1 MYINQCC
8 PNVVKHS
15 GLTDN
20 LIFKMPTL
28 HVSVRRFSL
37 VVEVGFV
44 EFNQEKWPKPIP
56 SNAKE
61 KRLSSKINWRNTILI
76 TGRSDTRVLYS
87 HCAKLSPWTTAPW
100 WGWTNKYMHNC
111 ASLQLGLDVRIINWI
126 ACMNVGK
133 N

>member
-28 HVSVRRFSL
+28 HVSVRRFLL

-61 KRLSSKINWRNTILI
+61 KRLSSKIN
-76 TGRSDTRVLYS
+76 
-87 HCAKLSPWTTAPW
+87 
-100 WGWTNKYMHNC
+100 
-111 ASLQLGLDVRIINWI
+111 
-126 ACMNVGK
+126 
-133 N
+133 